1 MTGWYGSLGNLALW
15 LLSPLSALKAMMQPN
30 SESQTKAPSALRYV
44 AEFNVVTWTIM
55 AIVYYYPAMYVLG
68 CGVVCLIV
76 LPAYTRF
83 TADYASLC
91 VLFSV
96 MHATFHDFFMDGMGI
111 CDNAFV
117 DSHLHYAMLWCVFKL
132 LPKDQQV
139 WFCSSKVIRATLC
152 ANFLNCVLGMCLP
165 ALVNFK
171 ETGILDLKYSHAC
184 TSINRLQDWE
194 YIVYGLTSLPSTIAI
209 ACYFIAGTIVVCTNY
224 SIHISK
230 AIWIA
235 LGVFSGSTA
244 AYFFVD
250 PLWLVSFYNQ
260 IKYDQ
265 LYFVVPSLYLYLSP
279 FSKQPQDSPNTSS
292 TSSKVRR
299 LNVDE
304 LEDESTNP
312 VTSKT
317 LDASLSA
324 CNTGLTILEE
334 SGSSFTYARWV

>member
-1 MTGWYGSLGNLALW
+1 MTGWGGSLTELV
-15 LLSPLSALKAMMQPN
+15 SRVSTPLKAMMQPN
-30 SESQTKAPSALRYV
+30 SETQTQAPSALRYV

-91 VLFSV
+91 VLFSI
-96 MHATFHDFFMDGMGI
+96 MHATFHDFFMEGMGI

-132 LPKDQQV
+132 LPKDQQE

-152 ANFLNCVLGMCLP
+152 ANFVNCVFGMCLP
-165 ALVNFK
+165 ALVNWK

-184 TSINRLQDWE
+184 TSINRLEDWE
-194 YIVYGLTSLPSTIAI
+194 YIFYGVTSLPSTIAI

-235 LGVFSGSTA
+235 LGIFSCSTA

-250 PLWLVSFYNQ
+250 PLWLVAFYNQ

-279 FSKQPQDSPNTSS
+279 FSKQPPEDLSPNTSS
-292 TSSKVRR
+292 KLRR

-304 LEDESTNP
+304 LEDESTSP
-312 VTSKT
+312 VISKT
-317 LDASLSA
+317 LDASVSA

-334 SGSSFTYARWV
+334 SGSSFTYGRWV